1 MTKTFMKETNDAI
14 DLVFLTKACFSFL
27 VLATI
32 IQWGI
37 ANKTDI
43 VSAATQA
50 GLAYSPEEFTQLR
63 DMSCAAYDQ
72 LIEDRDNKTCI
83 EHGACLRS
91 PEKLRKMCDYRVP
104 NMMKYCS
111 MGKLNQA
118 RTEISNALHAMDDHI
133 ELRVHYCLTKQID
146 CEMVAQRLGEPW
158 LTREDVGF
166 SASKHSRSI
175 VRDHV
180 FEIGKKLPLQNP
192 VEIYPLTIYA
202 ALYQRLQQQN
212 VCE

>member
-91 PEKLRKMCDYRVP
+91 PEKLRKMCDFRVP

-111 MGKLNQA
+111 AGKLNQA
-118 RTEISNALHAMDDHI
+118 RTEMTNALHAMDDHV
-133 ELRVHYCLTKQID
+133 ELRIHYCLTKQID

-166 SASKHSRSI
+166 SAGKNNLSSI
-175 VRDHV
+175 RNRV
-180 FEIGKKLPLQNP
+180 FSIGQKLPPEATGQ
-192 VEIYPLTIYA
+192 IYPLSIYA
-202 ALYQRLQQQN
+202 SLYQRLQ
-212 VCE
+212 